1 MPPVITV
8 PVVSTG
14 PGYRSGG
21 SPYRRATSAT
31 NGTADNRAGH
41 GASPGLRKSVS
52 QRHRRRKT
60 KQEDQ
65 NKTLLHFHTCSLF
78 NAFLCVNSSP
88 PRRSIDRQL
97 RQNSSGDE
105 HTAQSPKSLP
115 AKP

>member
-1 MPPVITV
+1 
-8 PVVSTG
+8 VVSTG

-65 NKTLLHFHTCSLF
+65 NKTLLHFQTCSLF
-78 NAFLCVNSSP
+78 NAFLCVG
-88 PRRSIDRQL
+88 SIDRRL

>member
-1 MPPVITV
+1 M
-8 PVVSTG
+8 G

-78 NAFLCVNSSP
+78 NAFLCVGSTAHRRAGQSTDSCVRTQVGMNIQHRARRAFRQNPELP
-88 PRRSIDRQL
+88 PR
-97 RQNSSGDE
+97 GY
-105 HTAQSPKSLP
+105 
-115 AKP
+115 